1 MSDNKM
7 PSNFAIRMGT
17 VRQIFKMLGHT
28 RRWWMAP
35 MLVILVLLGLALS
48 GLQAVQYVAPFIY
61 AVF

>member
-1 MSDNKM
+1 MSDKNS

-17 VRQIFKMLGHT
+17 VRQIFTMLKRT
-28 RRWWMAP
+28 RRWWMIP
-35 MLVILVLLGLALS
+35 MLVIMVLLGLALS

>member
-1 MSDNKM
+1 MSEKNS

-17 VRQIFKMLGHT
+17 VRQIFMMLKRT
-28 RRWWMAP
+28 RRWWMIP
-35 MLVILVLLGLALS
+35 MLVIMVLLGLALS

>member
-1 MSDNKM
+1 MSDKKQ
-7 PSNFAIRMGT
+7 PSNLALSFGT
-17 VRQIFKMLGHT
+17 IRQIFQMLGRT

-35 MLVILVLLGLALS
+35 MLVILVLVGLALS

>member
-1 MSDNKM
+1 MSDKQT
-7 PSNFAIRMGT
+7 PSNLAIRFGT
-17 VRQIFKMLGHT
+17 IRQIFGMLKRT

-35 MLVILVLLGLALS
+35 MLVVLVLVGLALS

>member
-1 MSDNKM
+1 M
-7 PSNFAIRMGT
+7 AIRMGT
-17 VRQIFKMLGHT
+17 IRQIFKMLART
-28 RRWWMAP
+28 KRWWMVP

>member
-1 MSDNKM
+1 MSDNKI
-7 PSNFAIRMGT
+7 PSDIAIRLGT
-17 VRQIFKMLGHT
+17 VSQMFKMLGRT

-35 MLVILVLLGLALS
+35 MLVILALLGLALS

>member
-1 MSDNKM
+1 M
-7 PSNFAIRMGT
+7 AIRMGT
-17 VRQIFKMLGHT
+17 IRQIFSMLSKT

>member
-1 MSDNKM
+1 MSEKNS

-17 VRQIFKMLGHT
+17 VRQIFTMLKRT
-28 RRWWMAP
+28 RRWWMIP
-35 MLVILVLLGLALS
+35 MLVIMVLLGLALS

>member
-1 MSDNKM
+1 M
-7 PSNFAIRMGT
+7 AIRMGT
-17 VRQIFKMLGHT
+17 IRQIFSMLGKT

>member
-1 MSDNKM
+1 MSDKQT
-7 PSNFAIRMGT
+7 PSSMSIRMGT
-17 VRQIFKMLGHT
+17 IGQIFKMLGRT

>member
-1 MSDNKM
+1 MS
-7 PSNFAIRMGT
+7 IRMGT
-17 VRQIFKMLGHT
+17 IGQIFKMLGRT

>member
-1 MSDNKM
+1 MSEKEK
-7 PSNFAIRMGT
+7 PSNMSIRMGT
-17 VRQIFKMLGHT
+17 IRQIFKMLGRT
-28 RRWWMAP
+28 RRWWMVP

>member
-1 MSDNKM
+1 M
-7 PSNFAIRMGT
+7 AIRMGT
-17 VRQIFKMLGHT
+17 IRQIFSMLGKT
-28 RRWWMAP
+28 RRWWMLP

>member
-1 MSDNKM
+1 MSQKAR
-7 PSNFAIRMGT
+7 PSSLSLRFGT
-17 VRQIFKMLGHT
+17 IRQIFAMLGRT

-35 MLVILVLLGLALS
+35 MLVILVLVGLALS

>member
-1 MSDNKM
+1 MPEKNS

-17 VRQIFKMLGHT
+17 VRQIFTMLKRT
-28 RRWWMAP
+28 RRWWMIP
-35 MLVILVLLGLALS
+35 MLVIMVLLGLALS